1 MRSMPFRP
9 ALMALLCLPLL
20 SSACAT
26 SSTRASIART
36 ERAKL
41 PTLSPELTRTE
52 RLASIAGKATGELV
66 AIDRGVLAELTTT
79 AAAAIGAVERLNTRI
94 GGLVRER
101 ACTAAI
107 FATGTAPAGCP
118 R

>member
-1 MRSMPFRP
+1 M
-9 ALMALLCLPLL
+9 
-20 SSACAT
+20 
-26 SSTRASIART
+26 
-36 ERAKL
+36 
-41 PTLSPELTRTE
+41 
-52 RLASIAGKATGELV
+52 
-66 AIDRGVLAELTTT
+66 DRGVLAELTTT